1 MSGHSSPVVWVS
13 IWVCRGVETVK
24 RSAADKYRGVETV
37 QRSAAGKYR
46 GLCVN
51 AAGLGTPGVESL
63 EAGGAGTKSATRT
76 TTCLNRGSLSSQVV
90 LKFSEKTEF
99 WPN

>member
-1 MSGHSSPVVWVS
+1 M
-13 IWVCRGVETVK
+13 
-24 RSAADKYRGVETV
+24 ETV
-37 QRSAAGKYR
+37 QRSAADKYS
-46 GLCVN
+46 GVLCVN